1 MAVSLAASI
10 KNAFGFTAD
19 LVEGHNGIF
28 EVAIG
33 GQVLYTNQKECG
45 RLPENEEI
53 LQKIR
58 EHLGYPPQDMSHAYQ
73 AGQGTEKNKIDVGA
87 GCGCSVIS
95 TMAPPSRREE
105 CCSPL
110 DNVSG
115 DSAGP
120 SCCSPVRDTIG
131 SGGGQA
137 ERRKL
142 GIEFMYVDLG
152 VCTRCQ
158 GTETSLEE
166 AVSEV
171 ARILEAAG
179 VEVAVRKI
187 HVQSE
192 EQALEL
198 GFVSSP
204 TIRINGRDIQLD
216 VRENLCESCGDLCG
230 EDMDCRVWVYQG
242 KEYTTPPKAMIIDA
256 ILREVYG
263 GATMTPQAPSKM
275 EALPDNLKRFF
286 AAMRKKD
293 T

>member
-1 MAVSLAASI
+1 MAASLAAAI

-19 LVEGHNGIF
+19 LLEGHNGIF

-33 GQVLYTNQKECG
+33 GQVVYTNQKECG

-53 LQKIR
+53 LQKLQ
-58 EHLGYPPQDMSHAYQ
+58 EHLGYPPQNRSHTYQ
-73 AGQGTEKNKIDVGA
+73 AGQGTETNRTEAGA
-87 GCGCSVIS
+87 GCGCSGIS
-95 TMAPPSRREE
+95 TMALPSRREN

-115 DSAGP
+115 EGAGSP
-120 SCCSPVRDTIG
+120 CCSPVRDTIRTD
-131 SGGGQA
+131 GGQA
-137 ERRKL
+137 ERKRL
-142 GIEFMYVDLG
+142 DIEFMYVDLS

-166 AVSEV
+166 AISEV
-171 ARILEAAG
+171 ARILAAAG
-179 VEVAVRKI
+179 VEVAVHKI
-187 HVQSE
+187 HIQSE
-192 EQALEL
+192 EQALML

-216 VRENLCESCGDLCG
+216 VRENLCDSCGDLCG
-230 EDMDCRVWVYQG
+230 EDMDCRIWVYQG
-242 KEYTTPPKAMIIDA
+242 KEYSTPPKAMIIDA

-263 GATMTPQAPSKM
+263 GATGAPQAPSKT

-286 AAMRKKD
+286 AAMRKKEI
-293 T
+293 